1 MGLIPDF
8 LTLQIDMAV
17 NWLEIGLVVT
27 LNGVLLLGLLVLG
40 GRFLRKSVPMWAGG
54 AIGRFW
60 QKLMEE
66 SDKEGT
72 EGGGT
77 TGRVK
82 LGGFEMDVGT
92 IKELMKIAPQLI
104 QLAQS
109 FGLVKGGGGG
119 GESPFTV

>member
-1 MGLIPDF
+1 MTVDLQQIGVQTALI
-8 LTLQIDMAV
+8 LAILAG
-17 NWLEIGLVVT
+17 IGLYVRYKVFPE
-27 LNGVLLLGLLVLG
+27 LKDYAEMAPV
-40 GRFLRKSVPMWAGG
+40 
-54 AIGRFW
+54 RFW
-60 QKLMEE
+60 KTLSEKAGEE
-66 SDKEGT
+66 GVDGT
-72 EGGGT
+72 GA

-109 FGLVKGGGGG
+109 FGLIKGGGG